1 MLPLSNP
8 DSQVPSVPN
17 NNCCYWRYF
26 AMYAVLENG
35 NNVLERVFLIL
46 GSKMVTNPVV
56 IKAD

>member
-1 MLPLSNP
+1 M
-8 DSQVPSVPN
+8 PN
-17 NNCCYWRYF
+17 NNCYYWRYF